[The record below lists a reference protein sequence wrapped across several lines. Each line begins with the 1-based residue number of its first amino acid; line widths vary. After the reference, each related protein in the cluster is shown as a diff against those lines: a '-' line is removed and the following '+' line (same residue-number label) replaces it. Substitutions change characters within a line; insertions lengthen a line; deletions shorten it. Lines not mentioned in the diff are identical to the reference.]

1 MKSFR
6 FGFMGCLGVGAAIVV
21 AIIVIAAVGAALG
34 KGGTSTS
41 GSSPTPSNSSS
52 PTTTPNPKFAQFGDG
67 IHSVGTEI
75 KSGTYRTRS
84 GSSGCYFARL
94 KGFGGTLEEVIA
106 NENTDAPAVVTIAA
120 TDKGFESTR
129 CGTWTQ
135 DLSAI
140 TTSPTS
146 FGDGDYIVG
155 TDITAG
161 TYRSS
166 GNPGC
171 YYARLRGFSH
181 TLDDVISNANT
192 DAAAIVTIAAS
203 DKGFEATRCATW
215 TKVG

>member
-1 MKSFR
+1 MKAFR
-6 FGFMGCLGVGAAIVV
+6 YGFFGCLGVGAAVVVV
-21 AIIVIAAVGAALG
+21 AILIAIAGGLG
-34 KGGTSTS
+34 KTSTS
-41 GSSPTPSNSSS
+41 NNPSPGASSS
-52 PTTTPNPKFAQFGDG
+52 ASTASPTPNPKFASFGDG
-67 IHSVGTEI
+67 THAVGSEI
-75 KSGTYRTRS
+75 MPGTYRTRS
-84 GSSGCYFARL
+84 ASAGCYFARL

-106 NENTDAPAVVTIAA
+106 NENTDDPAVVTIAA

-129 CGTWTQ
+129 CSTWTQ

-146 FGDGDYIVG
+146 FADGDYIVG

-161 TYRSS
+161 TYRSNGQS
-166 GNPGC
+166 GC

-181 TLDDVISNANT
+181 TLEDVISNANT

-203 DKGFEATRCATW
+203 DKGFEATRCGSW